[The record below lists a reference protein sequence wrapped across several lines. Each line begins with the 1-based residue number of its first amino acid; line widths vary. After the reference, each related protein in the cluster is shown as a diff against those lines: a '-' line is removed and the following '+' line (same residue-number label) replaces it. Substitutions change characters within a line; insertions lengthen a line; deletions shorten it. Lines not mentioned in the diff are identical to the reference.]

1 MILCDR
7 QIREL
12 ALAGMIEPFTDG
24 QVRERDGQRLISYG
38 LSSAGY
44 DLQLGDEFMWP
55 ADFAEGGR
63 HTVDPKGINESLWD
77 KLSIINDYTV
87 IEPGEHVLGHSV
99 EYLRIPD
106 TIIATAVG
114 KSTYARCG
122 LIINVTPLE
131 PGWEGQLTIEMHN
144 ASLCPIRVYPG
155 EGICQL
161 MFSRIER
168 PDVTYG
174 DRKGKYQGQRGVTL
188 PRV

>member
-12 ALAGMIEPFTDG
+12 ALAGMIEPFVDG
-24 QVRERDGQRLISYG
+24 QVRERKGQKLISYG

-44 DLQLGDEFMWP
+44 DLQLGPEFVWP
-55 ADFAEGGR
+55 ISFNPGGPEI
-63 HTVDPKGINESLWD
+63 DPKAIFTDHWMRDTIETF
-77 KLSIINDYTV
+77 TV
-87 IEPGEHVLGHSV
+87 IEPGEHILGCSV

-106 TIIATAVG
+106 TIVATAVG

-155 EGICQL
+155 EGICQIQ
-161 MFSRIER
+161 FHRIER

-174 DRKGKYQGQRGVTL
+174 DRNGKYQGQRGVTL